1 MKILITVSSEKKL
14 GCLEQAGET
23 LDEVSAEDEKKIFA
37 QLIRNVVVTHRELT
51 PAHKEA
57 YEQLLK
63 GVIRTGQKALE
74 DPTST
79 SETEPRPQVAEMKI
93 AEKELKRFI
102 KEVLNE
108 GIF

>member
-1 MKILITVSSEKKL
+1 MKILITVSSEKKF

-23 LDEVSAEDEKKIFA
+23 LDEVSPEDEDMIFK
-37 QLIRNVVVTHRELT
+37 QMIRDVVMTHRELT

-57 YEQLLK
+57 YEQLLR
-63 GVIRTGQKALE
+63 GVIRTGKDLA

-79 SETEPRPQVAEMKI
+79 SETEPRPRVAEMKI